1 MSGLQG
7 ELGTEEP
14 ELNLGMTDNKM
25 KIIQQNIDFVFKYI
39 NFMVV
44 FYSSSVSRPTGS
56 WTVDLFW
63 LYCFIKLETE
73 DDKTS
78 TGSVT
83 ALMQTN

>member
-56 WTVDLFW
+56 
-63 LYCFIKLETE
+63 
-73 DDKTS
+73 
-78 TGSVT
+78 
-83 ALMQTN
+83 